1 MDAKLSPNVKHPNME
16 EVSCTEQVKLR
27 VKGQKYA
34 VVNLIGPGLRLQS
47 KDCAFRILGVF
58 NKDEEARAYIKKYEA
73 LDSRFDMY
81 VCAMYEF
88 LPFPAEVHEV
98 GDVIY
103 DEDRLNELLAVHH
116 KTRTTT
122 QEFNERVDASV
133 ASGGVDK
140 WGMAGL

>member
-1 MDAKLSPNVKHPNME
+1 ME
-16 EVSCTEQVKLR
+16 EVSCTEAAKLR
-27 VKGQKYA
+27 VKGQKFA

-47 KDCAFRILGVF
+47 KACAFRILGVF
-58 NKDEEARAYIKKYEA
+58 NKEEEARAHVKKYEG

-88 LPFPAEVHEV
+88 LPFPTEVHEV

-103 DEDRLNELLAVHH
+103 DEEKLNELMAVHH

-122 QEFNERVDASV
+122 QEFKERVDASV
-133 ASGGVDK
+133 MTGGVDK